1 MDVKQFYLKLMGVTI
16 LAISV
21 VLGLNLFPQFA
32 NSQVLSIGTIVF
44 FITLSIFVFLFGAR
58 IAKQENKN
66 TYTSLILLVMM
77 TKMFL
82 CILLVAVFTKSYKP
96 TSNFF
101 LIPFFTIY
109 LIYTIFEVHLMTRL
123 GKDD

>member
-1 MDVKQFYLKLMGVTI
+1 MDIKQFYLKLMGVTI